1 MFSTKPCSF
10 PMINQKK
17 RKWGRVREEGGG
29 GGARN
34 NSLIII
40 FFFFKGVDKRNITA
54 AMSMIRDDLTVVS
67 HSGTHRKGFRE
78 VMDMANTV
86 AVINSLITTR

>member
-29 GGARN
+29 GGGEEQFFN
-34 NSLIII
+34 NN

-54 AMSMIRDDLTVVS
+54 AMSMIRDDLTVIS